1 MSKWDEASEG
11 EQAETF
17 AGTLKM
23 LEVHAAYRNPLCVGV
38 SLLCLSQ

>member
-1 MSKWDEASEG
+1 MSKWDEAREG

-23 LEVHAAYRNPLCVGV
+23 LEVHAAYRTPFVWG
-38 SLLCLSQ
+38 